1 MHAAS
6 RLSFEGHKCEKKC
19 YWSGQCDL
27 ERKLSSLP
35 CHVCFLS
42 LLCVKVVVVDRWQKV
57 RVVCQ
62 PLDAF
67 YSYFSERGIEFSTT
81 RSRFYVSRR
90 LFRLISR
97 FVWVKWTH
105 IIECEIFF
113 TTGQFHDVLSVW
125 LYAAGQT
132 DRLTDRYQADY
143 LCYHYGQ
150 MTFNL
155 TEGRWHLCHSTDHT
169 CCSISLSLQP
179 SYLSEQTTHY
189 YSRNLTFFQHKSS
202 GRPSSITT
210 NFSSWPFPVFAPSTH
225 CLHVSAFW
233 KNYHP
238 SNVNWSFTYSSLFLP
253 SSHPVPAP
261 QIRFYEFGTV

>member
-113 TTGQFHDVLSVW
+113 YHWSVSW
-125 LYAAGQT
+125 CFVSLIICCRTDWQT
-132 DRLTDRYQADY
+132 DRQIP
-143 LCYHYGQ
+143 
-150 MTFNL
+150 
-155 TEGRWHLCHSTDHT
+155 GRLFMLPLWTND
-169 CCSISLSLQP
+169 LQP
-179 SYLSEQTTHY
+179 HWRSLAFVPFDRSYM
-189 YSRNLTFFQHKSS
+189 
-202 GRPSSITT
+202 
-210 NFSSWPFPVFAPSTH
+210 
-225 CLHVSAFW
+225 
-233 KNYHP
+233 
-238 SNVNWSFTYSSLFLP
+238 LF
-253 SSHPVPAP
+253 
-261 QIRFYEFGTV
+261 Y